1 MKRSIHLSLLLLLL
15 PFAATHAQQ
24 PTKPSPAQLTAAAHH
39 RNPIVQTC
47 YTTDPA
53 PLNVGDSVL
62 YVFTG
67 HDEAGADFFW
77 MQEWRVYSTRDMVNW
92 QDHGSPLALES
103 FTWADDRAWRHRWLN
118 VAVSSTGTCAPTPS
132 CRVACHRRGRG

>member
-1 MKRSIHLSLLLLLL
+1 MRRVLLALLIL
-15 PFAATHAQQ
+15 AGIGANAQQ
-24 PTKPSPAQLTAAAHH
+24 PAKPSPAELAAAHH
-39 RNPIVQTC
+39 YRNPFVQTC

-77 MQEWRVYSTRDMVNW
+77 MQEWRV
-92 QDHGSPLALES
+92 
-103 FTWADDRAWRHRWLN
+103 
-118 VAVSSTGTCAPTPS
+118 
-132 CRVACHRRGRG
+132 

>member
-1 MKRSIHLSLLLLLL
+1 MFLLAS
-15 PFAATHAQQ
+15 AACMAQQ
-24 PTKPSPAQLTAAAHH
+24 PAKPSPAEQVAAAHY
-39 RNPIVQTC
+39 RNPFVQTC

-77 MQEWRVYSTRDMVNW
+77 M
-92 QDHGSPLALES
+92 
-103 FTWADDRAWRHRWLN
+103 
-118 VAVSSTGTCAPTPS
+118 
-132 CRVACHRRGRG
+132 